1 VEETGM
7 LRISVNGRA
16 SEVDVDPATPLI
28 YVLRNDLALNGPKL
42 GCGRAQCG
50 ACTVLVD
57 GQAVRSCQMR
67 AGDAVGHQVT
77 TLEGLGTPERPH
89 PLQTAFIAE
98 QAAQCGY
105 CTSGMILRAAALLEE
120 KRAGVTEA
128 DVRNAL
134 DHNLCRCGSQPRVV
148 RAVMRAANGRGA

>member
-1 VEETGM
+1 M
-7 LRISVNGRA
+7 LTLSVNQRI

-42 GCGRAQCG
+42 GCARAQCG

-57 GQAVRSCQMR
+57 GRALQSCQLSV
-67 AGDAVGHQVT
+67 GDAVGRAIT

-89 PLQTAFIAE
+89 PLQAAFLAE

-105 CTSGMILRAAALLEE
+105 CTSGMIMQAASLLAERRGAL
-120 KRAGVTEA
+120 TEA
-128 DVRNAL
+128 EVRQAL
-134 DHNLCRCGSQPRVV
+134 EHNLCRCGTHPRVV
-148 RAVMRAANGRGA
+148 RAVMRAADQARRA